1 MIGRIAEIAQDGRH
15 LARERG
21 FMTISTCDAE
31 VGRIPLDDL
40 GAVIA
45 NAHGLTYT
53 NNLLVALSERG
64 IPMVVCGANHSP
76 SGVLWPAE
84 GHHLQAGR
92 IDAQI
97 ASKQPVRKRLWA
109 EIVRAKIRHQR
120 AVLDAVG
127 SSSLSLQVM
136 IPKIRSGDPSN
147 IEAQAA
153 RVYWTKLFGSGFLR
167 DRDETGAN
175 SFLNYGYTVL
185 RAATARAVI
194 AAGLHPSIGLHH
206 SNKLNSMRLVDD
218 LMEPFRPFID
228 LRVYALVQ
236 SGHNELDAITKRS
249 LVEVLFVDLE
259 AAWGTSP
266 VGVCAQRLAT
276 SLALT
281 LTGERTFLEFPNPQV
296 PAELLTCTA

>member
-21 FMTISTCDAE
+21 FLTISTRDAE

-40 GAVIA
+40 GAVII

-53 NNLLVALSERG
+53 NSLLVALSERG
-64 IPMVVCGANHSP
+64 VPMVVCGANHSP
-76 SGVLWPAE
+76 AGVLWPAAA
-84 GHHLQAGR
+84 HHLQAGR

-97 ASKQPVRKRLWA
+97 ACKQPARKRIWA
-109 EIVRAKIRHQR
+109 EIVRAKIRHQA

-127 SSSLSLQVM
+127 CPSLALRAM
-136 IPKIRSGDPSN
+136 IRKIRSGDPAN
-147 IEAQAA
+147 VEAQAA
-153 RVYWTKLFGSGFLR
+153 RVYWVKLFGSGFLR
-167 DRDETGAN
+167 DRNETGVN

-185 RAATARAVI
+185 RAATARAVM

-228 LRVYALVQ
+228 LRVYALVHA
-236 SGHNELDAITKRS
+236 GYGELDAITKRS
-249 LVEVLFVDLE
+249 LVEALLVDLD
-259 AAWGTSP
+259 APWGTSP

-281 LTGERTFLEFPNPQV
+281 LTGERTFLEFPKPQV
-296 PAELLTCTA
+296 PTELLTCTT